1 MSDAA
6 LETETALREAA
17 TYREMVNVLL
27 EALHAAYERDRW
39 RRESRG
45 RVDINR

>member
-17 TYREMVNVLL
+17 LYRQMVHVLL
-27 EALHAAYERDRW
+27 EALHEKY
-39 RRESRG
+39 RRENHG
-45 RVDINR
+45 NVDR